1 MKKVVA
7 CFLLVFVIVGALFC
21 VEPCSNN
28 LGFAFDCAVV
38 QDFVLSKG
46 SFQLSGDFR
55 VFAFDGFQLRLPIG
69 FACNYGSGGA
79 DVSGR
84 AGGSGRGGSR
94 GSGSGGYM
102 FEFGALLVYY
112 PWEKGPFMGLSL
124 FQIGLTGDNS
134 LLENLINLNEVV
146 FGWTFDLGHGLLLEP
161 SVSIRDPSGTF
172 SDEYSKIK
180 GVFPCYGT
188 FRFRLSFG
196 WLFMEV

>member
-7 CFLLVFVIVGALFC
+7 CFLLLFVIVGALFC
-21 VEPCSNN
+21 FEPCSNN

-38 QDFVLSKG
+38 QDFILSKG

-55 VFAFDGFQLRLPIG
+55 VFAFDGFQLRLPFG
-69 FACNYGSGGA
+69 FACNYGSGGF
-79 DVSGR
+79 V
-84 AGGSGRGGSR
+84 GGSSRGGT
-94 GSGSGGYM
+94 GGYM
-102 FEFGALLVYY
+102 FEFGALLAYY

-124 FQIGLTGDNS
+124 FQVGLTGDNS

>member
-1 MKKVVA
+1 MKRVAA
-7 CFLLVFVIVGALFC
+7 CFLLVFLIVGVLFC

-28 LGFAFDCAVV
+28 LGFAFDCAAV
-38 QDFVLSKG
+38 QDLFLSKG

-55 VFAFDGFQLRLPIG
+55 VFAFDGFELRLPVG
-69 FACNYGSGGA
+69 FSFNYGSGG
-79 DVSGR
+79 VET
-84 AGGSGRGGSR
+84 GGA
-94 GSGSGGYM
+94 SGSVTM
-102 FEFGALLVYY
+102 FEFGAMLVYY

-124 FQIGLTGDNS
+124 FQVGLTGDNE

-146 FGWTFDLGHGLLLEP
+146 FGWTFDLGHGLLIEP
-161 SVSIRDPSGTF
+161 SICIRDPSGTF
-172 SDEYSKIK
+172 LEEYSKIK